1 MLKVKD
7 ITVLKALFSLAEL
20 NLKHKHSSDLV
31 NLIKLSSLFF
41 LLTLSCLIN
50 RIRVQDLNLNLQTT
64 MIISGKQSMNIELS
78 ERVNLLQNAS
88 STVIATFH
96 KFFKESRYWWF
107 TKIKIILDEFNSKNQ
122 IKVTAITTLTRK
134 KRERRGT
141 ITSLTLTLWILL
153 AHFKKKSRFWSFLL
167 DFCNMSLTQKWQL

>member
-1 MLKVKD
+1 MLKDKD

-88 STVIATFH
+88 STVIATA
-96 KFFKESRYWWF
+96 
-107 TKIKIILDEFNSKNQ
+107 SK
-122 IKVTAITTLTRK
+122 
-134 KRERRGT
+134 
-141 ITSLTLTLWILL
+141 
-153 AHFKKKSRFWSFLL
+153 HFISFLRSHVIGDL
-167 DFCNMSLTQKWQL
+167 LK